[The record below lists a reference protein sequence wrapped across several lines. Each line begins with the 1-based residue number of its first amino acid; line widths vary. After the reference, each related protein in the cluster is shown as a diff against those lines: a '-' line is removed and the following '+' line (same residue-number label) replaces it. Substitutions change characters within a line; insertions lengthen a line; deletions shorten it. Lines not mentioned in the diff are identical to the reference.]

1 VTVSSRTQQE
11 EQPVQEDAVKDYD
24 CDKVED
30 VAWVNIVHGVGVL
43 VD

>member
-1 VTVSSRTQQE
+1 MSSRTQQE
-11 EQPVQEDAVKDYD
+11 EQTVQDDAVKDGN
-24 CDKVED
+24 CNEVED